1 MTSFRIGFAAWA
13 LLTASLF
20 AGREPTAPI
29 AQTATPSAPG
39 SSATYVGSAACARC
53 HAPIYERWKQTRMA
67 NVVRDPK
74 EHPDAI
80 IPDLAQPNPLVTF
93 TRDQIAFVYGSK
105 WKQRYFTKVGDD
117 YFPLG
122 AQWDVTHRQW
132 RPYNVAMGTD
142 WWTAF
147 YPPENSGRPTGPTCD
162 GCHSV
167 NYNVKTKTVTEW
179 NVGCEKC
186 HGPGSDHV
194 ARPARDTIVNP
205 SRLDPIGAVNV
216 CLQCHSQGRPL
227 VNPVEG
233 RYYDWPVG
241 FRVGLNLRDFWQ
253 LEEFKPGETTFTHFP
268 DGTAHKNRM
277 QGNDFTQSVMYTHG
291 VTCASCHDV
300 HGTRHNADLV
310 RAGLRSVPDVPR
322 SKVPEWSAH
331 GEHRAAHASPC
342 RIDGQRVRGLPHA
355 GDRTDDRRRDG
366 AQPHLPV
373 HHAGDDR
380 NLEDSEPVHELPQ
393 GQVERLGERDPPQLA
408 GILAVARRA
417 LKRQPCER
425 RLLDRELPCVL
436 RVLGGASERE

>member
-1 MTSFRIGFAAWA
+1 MTAFRIGFAVWT

-20 AGREPTAPI
+20 AGRAPTAPI
-29 AQTATPSAPG
+29 TQAGTPSAPG
-39 SSATYVGSAACARC
+39 TAATYVGSATCARC
-53 HAPIYERWKQTRMA
+53 HAPIFDRWKQTRMA

-80 IPDLAQPNPLVTF
+80 IPDLAEPNPLVTF
-93 TRDQIAFVYGSK
+93 TKDQIAFVYGGK

-132 RPYNVAMGTD
+132 RPYTVAMGTD

-147 YPPENSGRPTGPTCD
+147 YPPENSKRPTGPTCD

-167 NYNVKTKTVTEW
+167 NYDVKTKTVTEW

-186 HGPGSDHV
+186 HGPGSNHV
-194 ARPARDTIVNP
+194 ARPSRDTIVNP

-253 LEEFKPGETTFTHFP
+253 LEEFKPGETSFTHFP

-291 VTCASCHDV
+291 VTCSSCHDV
-300 HGTRHNADLV
+300 HGTRHNAELV
-310 RAGLRSVPDVPR
+310 KPASEVCLTCHGPKTPNGPHTASIEQHTHHRAGSTGNECVSCHMPAIEQTIGDVMVRSHTFRFITPTMTETSKIPNPCTSCHKDKSNAWASETLRSW
-322 SKVPEWSAH
+322 PEF
-331 GEHRAAHASPC
+331 SPW
-342 RIDGQRVRGLPHA
+342 RVGQ
-355 GDRTDDRRRDG
+355 
-366 AQPHLPV
+366 
-373 HHAGDDR
+373 
-380 NLEDSEPVHELPQ
+380 
-393 GQVERLGERDPPQLA
+393 
-408 GILAVARRA
+408 
-417 LKRQPCER
+417 
-425 RLLDRELPCVL
+425 
-436 RVLGGASERE
+436 

>member
-1 MTSFRIGFAAWA
+1 MTALRFGCLAWGTMTIAA
-13 LLTASLF
+13 LLAASDSHVS
-20 AGREPTAPI
+20 
-29 AQTATPSAPG
+29 AQTDVVRQPAAAAS
-39 SSATYVGSAACARC
+39 YVGSTACGRC
-53 HAPIYERWKQTRMA
+53 HAPIYDRWKQTRMA

-74 EHPDAI
+74 EHPEAI

-132 RPYNVAMGTD
+132 RPYNVAIGTD

-147 YPPENSGRPTGPTCD
+147 YPPENNQRPTGPTCD

-194 ARPARDTIVNP
+194 ARPGRDTIVNP

-291 VTCASCHDV
+291 VTCSSCHDV

-310 RAGLRSVPDVPR
+310 RPASEVCLTC
-322 SKVPEWSAH
+322 H
-331 GEHRAAHASPC
+331 GPKTPNGPHTASIEQHTHHRAGSAGSECVACHMPAIEQTIGDVMVRSHTFRFITPTMTDTSKIPNPC
-342 RIDGQRVRGLPHA
+342 TSCHK
-355 GDRTDDRRRDG
+355 DRSN
-366 AQPHLPV
+366 AW
-373 HHAGDDR
+373 
-380 NLEDSEPVHELPQ
+380 
-393 GQVERLGERDPPQLA
+393 
-408 GILAVARRA
+408 
-417 LKRQPCER
+417 
-425 RLLDRELPCVL
+425 
-436 RVLGGASERE
+436 ASERLRSWPEFSPWRVGL

>member
-1 MTSFRIGFAAWA
+1 MTAFRIGFAAWT

-20 AGREPTAPI
+20 AGRDAIAPIGQTGTPTAPG
-29 AQTATPSAPG
+29 T
-39 SSATYVGSAACARC
+39 SATYVGSSACARC
-53 HAPIYERWKQTRMA
+53 HAPIYDRWKQTRMA

-80 IPDLAQPNPLVTF
+80 IPDLGQPNPLVTF
-93 TRDQIAFVYGSK
+93 RKDQIAFVYGSK

-194 ARPARDTIVNP
+194 SRPARDTIVNP

-291 VTCASCHDV
+291 VTCSSCHDV
-300 HGTRHNADLV
+300 HGTRYNADLV
-310 RAGLRSVPDVPR
+310 KPVSAVCLTCHGPKSPNGPHTATIEQHTHHRAGSTGSECVSCHMPAIEQTIGDVMVRSHTFRFIPPSMTES
-322 SKVPEWSAH
+322 SKVPNPCTTCHKDKSNAWAT
-331 GEHRAAHASPC
+331 AALRSWPEFSPW
-342 RIDGQRVRGLPHA
+342 RVGL
-355 GDRTDDRRRDG
+355 
-366 AQPHLPV
+366 
-373 HHAGDDR
+373 
-380 NLEDSEPVHELPQ
+380 
-393 GQVERLGERDPPQLA
+393 
-408 GILAVARRA
+408 
-417 LKRQPCER
+417 
-425 RLLDRELPCVL
+425 
-436 RVLGGASERE
+436 